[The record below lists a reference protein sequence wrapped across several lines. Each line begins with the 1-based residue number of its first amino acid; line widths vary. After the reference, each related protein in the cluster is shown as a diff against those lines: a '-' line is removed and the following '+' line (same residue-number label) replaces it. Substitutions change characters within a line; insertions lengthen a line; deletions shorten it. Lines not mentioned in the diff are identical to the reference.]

1 MRRPAVACRPAA
13 AFRRTLTN
21 SAQFDRIIIGGRDMA
36 ASTQR
41 IFRRN
46 EVWSDDT
53 AWRQDLLPRDLL
65 PQNLQP
71 QEFLQDAMTL
81 ILTLASRNL
90 FHDRLRLIATVVG
103 IVFSIVLVTVQLGV
117 FLSFERMV
125 TTMIDHAE
133 ADFWIVPAETRSFED
148 SSLLA
153 GRQRL
158 QALSVDGVTAVSPV
172 VVGYASW
179 RKPNGGAS
187 TPVLVVGAPAGTT
200 GLQPWHV
207 IEGTADDLST
217 PDGVAIDRSYFEQL
231 GIAAIKER
239 AEINNQ
245 KARVV
250 AVTSGIRS
258 FTTTP
263 HVFATLER
271 ARAYLGVPPNRA
283 NYYMVRIAP
292 NADAAAV
299 RNRLTGSLSDAEVLT
314 PDEFRHR
321 TRVFWLFD
329 TGAGAALL
337 GSAILGILV
346 GTIIVAQTLYS
357 STKDHLKEFATLR
370 AIGSSRGY
378 ILKVILAQALIS
390 AVVGFSI
397 AVSIDLALVKATRDA
412 ALPIV
417 MTPELSAGLLALT
430 IAMCA
435 IAAVAAIRVVT
446 RIDPVLV
453 FAQ

>member
-1 MRRPAVACRPAA
+1 M
-13 AFRRTLTN
+13 N
-21 SAQFDRIIIGGRDMA
+21 
-36 ASTQR
+36 
-41 IFRRN
+41 
-46 EVWSDDT
+46 
-53 AWRQDLLPRDLL
+53 
-65 PQNLQP
+65 
-71 QEFLQDAMTL
+71 L

-125 TTMIDHAE
+125 TTMIDHAQ
-133 ADFWIVPAETRSFED
+133 ADFWIVPSETRSFEE
-148 SSLLA
+148 SSLLS

-158 QALSVDGVTAVSPV
+158 QALSVDGVAAVVPV

-179 RKPNGGAS
+179 RKPDGGAS
-187 TPVLVVGAPAGTT
+187 TPVLVVGAPTNVA
-200 GLQPWHV
+200 GLQPWNV
-207 IEGTADDLST
+207 VAGAADELST
-217 PDGVAIDRSYFEQL
+217 PDSVAIDRSYFEQL
-231 GIAAIKER
+231 GIAEIR
-239 AEINNQ
+239 QHAEINNQ

-263 HVFATLER
+263 HVFASLDR

-283 NYYMVRIAP
+283 NYYIVRVSPSANAAMVRGRL
-292 NADAAAV
+292 AA
-299 RNRLTGSLSDAEVLT
+299 TLSDAEILT

-321 TRVFWLFD
+321 TRVFWLSD

-337 GSAILGILV
+337 GSAILGIIV

-370 AIGSSRGY
+370 AIGSSRRY

-390 AVVGFSI
+390 AVAGFSI
-397 AVSIDLALVKATRDA
+397 AVSIDLSLVKITRDA
-412 ALPIV
+412 ALPIL
-417 MTPELSAGLLALT
+417 MTPELSAGLFALT
-430 IAMCA
+430 VAMCA

>member
-1 MRRPAVACRPAA
+1 MN
-13 AFRRTLTN
+13 L
-21 SAQFDRIIIGGRDMA
+21 
-36 ASTQR
+36 
-41 IFRRN
+41 IF
-46 EVWSDDT
+46 
-53 AWRQDLLPRDLL
+53 
-65 PQNLQP
+65 
-71 QEFLQDAMTL
+71 
-81 ILTLASRNL
+81 TLAFRNL

-125 TTMIDHAE
+125 TTMIDHAD
-133 ADFWIVPAETRSFED
+133 ADFWIVPSETRSFEE
-148 SSLLA
+148 SSLLS

-158 QALSVDGVTAVSPV
+158 QALSVDGVTSVTPL

-187 TPVLVVGAPAGTT
+187 TPVLVVGAPSNAA
-200 GLQPWHV
+200 GLQPWNV
-207 IEGTADDLST
+207 VEGSADDLST
-217 PDGVAIDRSYFEQL
+217 PDAVAIDRSYFEQL
-231 GIAAIKER
+231 GIAQIR
-239 AEINNQ
+239 QRVEINNQ
-245 KARVV
+245 KARLA
-250 AVTSGIRS
+250 AVTNGIRS

-263 HVFATLER
+263 HVFASLDR
-271 ARAYLGVPPNRA
+271 ARTYLGVPPNRA
-283 NYYMVRIAP
+283 NYYVVRIAS
-292 NADAAAV
+292 NANAAV
-299 RNRLTGSLSDAEVLT
+299 VRSLLAGTLSDAEVLT

-321 TRVFWLFD
+321 TRLFWLFD

-337 GSAILGILV
+337 GSAILGIIV

-370 AIGSSRGY
+370 AIGSARRY

-397 AVSIDLALVKATRDA
+397 AVSIDLSLVKMTRDA
-412 ALPIV
+412 ALPIL
-417 MTPELSAGLLALT
+417 MSPELSVGLFVLT

>member
-1 MRRPAVACRPAA
+1 
-13 AFRRTLTN
+13 
-21 SAQFDRIIIGGRDMA
+21 
-36 ASTQR
+36 
-41 IFRRN
+41 
-46 EVWSDDT
+46 
-53 AWRQDLLPRDLL
+53 
-65 PQNLQP
+65 
-71 QEFLQDAMTL
+71 MTL

-90 FHDRLRLIATVVG
+90 FHDRVRLIATVVG

-125 TTMIDHAE
+125 TTMIDHAQ
-133 ADFWIVPAETRSFED
+133 ADFWIVPAETKSFEG

-153 GRQRL
+153 GRERL
-158 QALSVDGVTAVSPV
+158 QALSVDGVTQAIPV

-187 TPVLVVGAPAGTT
+187 TPVLVVGAPTT
-200 GLQPWHV
+200 SAGLQPWNV
-207 IEGTADDLST
+207 VEGSLDDLSM

-231 GIAAIKER
+231 GIAQIQGR

-250 AVTSGIRS
+250 AVTNGIRS

-263 HVFATLER
+263 QVFASLER
-271 ARAYLGVPPNRA
+271 ARTYLGVPPNKA
-283 NYYMVRIAP
+283 NYFIVRITP
-292 NADAAAV
+292 NANVAAV
-299 RNRLTGSLSDAEVLT
+299 RSRLAASLSDAEVLT
-314 PDEFRHR
+314 SEEFRHR

-337 GSAILGILV
+337 GSAILGIIV

-370 AIGSSRGY
+370 AMGSSRTY

-397 AVSIDLALVKATRDA
+397 AASIDLALVKMTADA

-417 MTPELSAGLLALT
+417 MTPELTAGLFGLT
-430 IAMCA
+430 VAMCA
-435 IAAVAAIRVVT
+435 IAAISAIRVVT

>member
-1 MRRPAVACRPAA
+1 VAALTGRMTEGIFSTHAV
-13 AFRRTLTN
+13 
-21 SAQFDRIIIGGRDMA
+21 SRISNVLPGAMNL
-36 ASTQR
+36 
-41 IFRRN
+41 IF
-46 EVWSDDT
+46 
-53 AWRQDLLPRDLL
+53 
-65 PQNLQP
+65 
-71 QEFLQDAMTL
+71 
-81 ILTLASRNL
+81 TLAFRNL
-90 FHDRLRLIATVVG
+90 FHDRVRLIATVVG

-125 TTMIDHAE
+125 TTMIDHAD
-133 ADFWIVPAETRSFED
+133 ADFWIVPSETRSFEE
-148 SSLLA
+148 SSLLS

-158 QALSVDGVTAVSPV
+158 QALSVDGVTSVTPL

-187 TPVLVVGAPAGTT
+187 TPVLVVGAPTNAA
-200 GLQPWHV
+200 GLQPWNV
-207 IEGTADDLST
+207 VEGAADDLST

-231 GIAAIKER
+231 GIAQIRQR

-250 AVTSGIRS
+250 AVTNGIRS

-263 HVFATLER
+263 HVFASIER
-271 ARAYLGVPPNRA
+271 ARTYLGVPPNRA
-283 NYYMVRIAP
+283 NYYVVRIAP
-292 NADAAAV
+292 NANAAV
-299 RNRLTGSLSDAEVLT
+299 VRSLLAGTLSDAEVLT

-321 TRVFWLFD
+321 TRIFWLFD

-337 GSAILGILV
+337 GSAILGIIV

-370 AIGSSRGY
+370 AIGSSRKY

-390 AVVGFSI
+390 AIVGFSI
-397 AVSIDLALVKATRDA
+397 AVSIDLSIVKMTRDA

-417 MTPELSAGLLALT
+417 MTPELSVGLFALT

>member
-1 MRRPAVACRPAA
+1 M
-13 AFRRTLTN
+13 N
-21 SAQFDRIIIGGRDMA
+21 
-36 ASTQR
+36 
-41 IFRRN
+41 
-46 EVWSDDT
+46 
-53 AWRQDLLPRDLL
+53 
-65 PQNLQP
+65 
-71 QEFLQDAMTL
+71 L

-125 TTMIDHAE
+125 TTMIDHAQ
-133 ADFWIVPAETRSFED
+133 ADFWIVPSETRSFEE
-148 SSLLA
+148 SSLLS

-158 QALSVDGVTAVSPV
+158 QALSVDGVAAVVPV

-179 RKPNGGAS
+179 RKPDGGAS
-187 TPVLVVGAPAGTT
+187 TPVLVVGAPTNVA
-200 GLQPWHV
+200 GLQPWNV
-207 IEGTADDLST
+207 VAGAADELST
-217 PDGVAIDRSYFEQL
+217 PDSVAIDRSYFEQL
-231 GIAAIKER
+231 GIAEIR
-239 AEINNQ
+239 QHAEINNQ

-263 HVFATLER
+263 HVFASLDR

-283 NYYMVRIAP
+283 NYYIVRVSPSANAAMVHGRL
-292 NADAAAV
+292 AA
-299 RNRLTGSLSDAEVLT
+299 TLSDAEILT

-321 TRVFWLFD
+321 TRVFWLSD

-337 GSAILGILV
+337 GSAILGIIV

-370 AIGSSRGY
+370 AIGSSRRY

-397 AVSIDLALVKATRDA
+397 AVSIDLSLVKITRDA
-412 ALPIV
+412 ALPIL
-417 MTPELSAGLLALT
+417 MTPELSAGLFALT
-430 IAMCA
+430 VAMCA

>member
-1 MRRPAVACRPAA
+1 LQGQLKDTMN
-13 AFRRTLTN
+13 LT
-21 SAQFDRIIIGGRDMA
+21 
-36 ASTQR
+36 
-41 IFRRN
+41 
-46 EVWSDDT
+46 
-53 AWRQDLLPRDLL
+53 
-65 PQNLQP
+65 
-71 QEFLQDAMTL
+71 
-81 ILTLASRNL
+81 LTLASRNL
-90 FHDRLRLIATVVG
+90 FHDRVRLIATIVG

-125 TTMIDHAE
+125 TTMIDHAQ
-133 ADFWIVPAETRSFED
+133 ADFWIVPAETRSFEE
-148 SSLLA
+148 SSLLS

-158 QALSVDGVTAVSPV
+158 QALSVDGITAVVPV

-187 TPVLVVGAPAGTT
+187 TPVLVVGAPTT
-200 GLQPWHV
+200 MAGLQPWNLV
-207 IEGTADDLST
+207 EGAADDLST

-231 GIAAIKER
+231 GIADIRER

-263 HVFATLER
+263 HVFASLER
-271 ARAYLGVPPNRA
+271 ARGYLGVPPNRA
-283 NYYMVRIAP
+283 NYYVVRIAP
-292 NADAAAV
+292 TANAAV
-299 RNRLTGSLSDAEVLT
+299 VRSRLLNSLTDAEVLSA
-314 PDEFRHR
+314 DEFRHR
-321 TRVFWLFD
+321 TRMFWLSD

-337 GSAILGILV
+337 GSAILGIIV

-370 AIGSSRGY
+370 AIGSSRNY
-378 ILKVILAQALIS
+378 ILKVILVQALIS

-397 AVSIDLALVKATRDA
+397 AVSIDLSLVKMTRDA

-417 MTPELSAGLLALT
+417 MTGELSIGLFALT
-430 IAMCA
+430 LAMCA
-435 IAAVAAIRVVT
+435 IAAVAAIRVVM

>member
-1 MRRPAVACRPAA
+1 V
-13 AFRRTLTN
+13 
-21 SAQFDRIIIGGRDMA
+21 
-36 ASTQR
+36 
-41 IFRRN
+41 
-46 EVWSDDT
+46 
-53 AWRQDLLPRDLL
+53 LPG
-65 PQNLQP
+65 
-71 QEFLQDAMTL
+71 AMSL

-90 FHDRLRLIATVVG
+90 LHDRLRLIATVVG
-103 IVFSIVLVTVQLGV
+103 IVFSIVLFTVQLGV

-125 TTMIDHAE
+125 TTMIDHAP
-133 ADFWIVPAETRSFED
+133 ADFWIVPSETRSFEE
-148 SSLLA
+148 SSLLS

-158 QALSVDGVTAVSPV
+158 QALSVDGVSSVTPL

-187 TPVLVVGAPAGTT
+187 TPVLVVGAPANAAG
-200 GLQPWHV
+200 PWNV
-207 IEGTADDLST
+207 VEGAVDDLST

-231 GIAAIKER
+231 GIAQIRQR

-245 KARVV
+245 KARVM

-263 HVFATLER
+263 HVFASLDH
-271 ARAYLGVPPNRA
+271 ARSYLGVPPNRA
-283 NYYMVRIAP
+283 NYYVVRVAP
-292 NADAAAV
+292 NANATVV
-299 RNRLTGSLSDAEVLT
+299 RNQLAGALSDAEVLT

-321 TRVFWLFD
+321 TRIFWLFD

-337 GSAILGILV
+337 GSAILGIIV

-370 AIGSSRGY
+370 AIGSARKY
-378 ILKVILAQALIS
+378 ILKVILTQALIS

-397 AVSIDLALVKATRDA
+397 AVSIDLSLVKMTRDA
-412 ALPIV
+412 ALPIL
-417 MTPELSAGLLALT
+417 MTPELSAGLFTLT

>member
-1 MRRPAVACRPAA
+1 LIGSSSAA
-13 AFRRTLTN
+13 IDREHGR
-21 SAQFDRIIIGGRDMA
+21 FDGEDL
-36 ASTQR
+36 
-41 IFRRN
+41 FRRN
-46 EVWSDDT
+46 AVPPIPLSCV
-53 AWRQDLLPRDLL
+53 LPG
-65 PQNLQP
+65 
-71 QEFLQDAMTL
+71 AMSL

-90 FHDRLRLIATVVG
+90 FHDRLRLVATVVG

-125 TTMIDHAE
+125 TTMIDHAQ
-133 ADFWIVPAETRSFED
+133 ADFWIVPAETRSFEE
-148 SSLLA
+148 SSLLS

-158 QALSVDGVTAVSPV
+158 QALSIDGVSAVVPV

-187 TPVLVVGAPAGTT
+187 TPVLVVGAPTT
-200 GLQPWHV
+200 MAGLQPWNLV
-207 IEGTADDLST
+207 EGTADDLST

-231 GIAAIKER
+231 GIAEIRER

-263 HVFATLER
+263 HVFASLER

-283 NYYMVRIAP
+283 NYYVVRIAP
-292 NADAAAV
+292 TANAAV
-299 RNRLTGSLSDAEVLT
+299 VRSRLINSLSDAEVLT
-314 PDEFRHR
+314 ADEFRHR

-337 GSAILGILV
+337 GSAILGIIV

-370 AIGSSRGY
+370 AIGSSRNY

-397 AVSIDLALVKATRDA
+397 AVSIDLSLVKITRDA

-417 MTPELSAGLLALT
+417 MTPELSIGLFALT

>member
-1 MRRPAVACRPAA
+1 MTEGIFSTHAVWR
-13 AFRRTLTN
+13 N
-21 SAQFDRIIIGGRDMA
+21 SNPLLGKMNL
-36 ASTQR
+36 
-41 IFRRN
+41 IF
-46 EVWSDDT
+46 
-53 AWRQDLLPRDLL
+53 
-65 PQNLQP
+65 
-71 QEFLQDAMTL
+71 
-81 ILTLASRNL
+81 TLAFRNL
-90 FHDRLRLIATVVG
+90 FHDRVRLIATVVG

-125 TTMIDHAE
+125 TTMIDHAD
-133 ADFWIVPAETRSFED
+133 ADFWIVPSETRSFEE
-148 SSLLA
+148 SSLLS

-158 QALSVDGVTAVSPV
+158 QALAVDGVTSVTPL

-187 TPVLVVGAPAGTT
+187 TPVLVVGTPTNSS
-200 GLQPWHV
+200 GLQPWNV
-207 IEGTADDLST
+207 VEGAVDDLST

-231 GIAAIKER
+231 GIAQILQR

-250 AVTSGIRS
+250 AVTNGIRS
-258 FTTTP
+258 STTTP
-263 HVFATLER
+263 HVFASIER
-271 ARAYLGVPPNRA
+271 ARTYLGVPPNRA
-283 NYYMVRIAP
+283 NYYVVRIAP
-292 NADAAAV
+292 NANAAV
-299 RNRLTGSLSDAEVLT
+299 VRSLLAGTLSDAEVLT
-314 PDEFRHR
+314 PDQFRHR
-321 TRVFWLFD
+321 TRIFWLFD

-337 GSAILGILV
+337 GSAILGIIV

-370 AIGSSRGY
+370 AIGSSRKY

-390 AVVGFSI
+390 AIVGFSI
-397 AVSIDLALVKATRDA
+397 AVWIDLSIVKMTRDA

-417 MTPELSAGLLALT
+417 MTPELSVGLFALT

>member
-1 MRRPAVACRPAA
+1 MN
-13 AFRRTLTN
+13 L
-21 SAQFDRIIIGGRDMA
+21 
-36 ASTQR
+36 
-41 IFRRN
+41 IF
-46 EVWSDDT
+46 
-53 AWRQDLLPRDLL
+53 
-65 PQNLQP
+65 
-71 QEFLQDAMTL
+71 
-81 ILTLASRNL
+81 TLALRNL
-90 FHDRLRLIATVVG
+90 FHDRVRLIATVVG

-125 TTMIDHAE
+125 TTMIDHAD
-133 ADFWIVPAETRSFED
+133 ADFWIVPSETRSFEE
-148 SSLLA
+148 SSLLS

-158 QALSVDGVTAVSPV
+158 QALSVDGVMSVTPL

-187 TPVLVVGAPAGTT
+187 TPVLVVGAPANAA
-200 GLQPWHV
+200 GLQPWNV
-207 IEGTADDLST
+207 VEGAVDDLST

-231 GIAAIKER
+231 GIAQIRQR

-263 HVFATLER
+263 QVFASLER
-271 ARAYLGVPPNRA
+271 ARTYLGVPPNRA
-283 NYYMVRIAP
+283 NYYVVRIAP
-292 NADAAAV
+292 NANAAV
-299 RNRLTGSLSDAEVLT
+299 VRSLLAGTLSDAEVLT
-314 PDEFRHR
+314 PDAFRHR
-321 TRVFWLFD
+321 TRIFWLFD

-337 GSAILGILV
+337 GSAILGIIV

-370 AIGSSRGY
+370 AIGSSRKY

-390 AVVGFSI
+390 AIVGFSI
-397 AVSIDLALVKATRDA
+397 AVSIDLSIVKMTRDA

-417 MTPELSAGLLALT
+417 MTPELSAGLFALT

>member
-1 MRRPAVACRPAA
+1 M
-13 AFRRTLTN
+13 N
-21 SAQFDRIIIGGRDMA
+21 
-36 ASTQR
+36 
-41 IFRRN
+41 
-46 EVWSDDT
+46 
-53 AWRQDLLPRDLL
+53 
-65 PQNLQP
+65 
-71 QEFLQDAMTL
+71 L

-125 TTMIDHAE
+125 TTMIDHAQ
-133 ADFWIVPAETRSFED
+133 ADFWIVPSETRSFEE
-148 SSLLA
+148 SSLLS

-158 QALSVDGVTAVSPV
+158 QALSVDGVAAVVPV

-179 RKPNGGAS
+179 RKPDGGAS
-187 TPVLVVGAPAGTT
+187 TPVLVVGAPTNVA
-200 GLQPWHV
+200 GLQPWNV
-207 IEGTADDLST
+207 VAGAADELST
-217 PDGVAIDRSYFEQL
+217 PDSVAIDRSYFEQL
-231 GIAAIKER
+231 GIAEIR
-239 AEINNQ
+239 QHAEINNQ

-263 HVFATLER
+263 HVFASLDR

-283 NYYMVRIAP
+283 NYYIVRVSPSANAAMVRGRL
-292 NADAAAV
+292 AA
-299 RNRLTGSLSDAEVLT
+299 TLSDAEILT

-321 TRVFWLFD
+321 TRVFWLSD

-337 GSAILGILV
+337 GSAILGIIV
-346 GTIIVAQTLYS
+346 GTIVVAQTLYS

-370 AIGSSRGY
+370 AIGSSRRY

-397 AVSIDLALVKATRDA
+397 AVSIDLSLVKITRDA
-412 ALPIV
+412 ALPIL
-417 MTPELSAGLLALT
+417 MTPELSAGLFALT
-430 IAMCA
+430 VAMCTT
-435 IAAVAAIRVVT
+435 AAVAAIRVVT

>member
-1 MRRPAVACRPAA
+1 MTEGIFSTHAVWR
-13 AFRRTLTN
+13 N
-21 SAQFDRIIIGGRDMA
+21 SNPLLGKMNL
-36 ASTQR
+36 
-41 IFRRN
+41 IF
-46 EVWSDDT
+46 
-53 AWRQDLLPRDLL
+53 
-65 PQNLQP
+65 
-71 QEFLQDAMTL
+71 
-81 ILTLASRNL
+81 TLAFRNL
-90 FHDRLRLIATVVG
+90 FHDRVRLIATVVG

-125 TTMIDHAE
+125 TTMIDHAD
-133 ADFWIVPAETRSFED
+133 ADFWIVPSETRSFEE
-148 SSLLA
+148 SSLLS

-158 QALSVDGVTAVSPV
+158 QALAVDGVTSVTPL

-187 TPVLVVGAPAGTT
+187 TPVLVVGTPTNSS
-200 GLQPWHV
+200 GLQPWNV
-207 IEGTADDLST
+207 VEGAVDDLST

-231 GIAAIKER
+231 GIAQILQR

-250 AVTSGIRS
+250 AVTNGIRS
-258 FTTTP
+258 STTTP
-263 HVFATLER
+263 HVFASIER
-271 ARAYLGVPPNRA
+271 ARTYLGVPPNRA
-283 NYYMVRIAP
+283 NYYVVRIAP
-292 NADAAAV
+292 NANAAV
-299 RNRLTGSLSDAEVLT
+299 VRSLLAGTLSDAEVLT
-314 PDEFRHR
+314 PDQFRHR
-321 TRVFWLFD
+321 TRIFWLFD

-337 GSAILGILV
+337 GSAILGIIV

-370 AIGSSRGY
+370 AIGSSRKY

-390 AVVGFSI
+390 AIVGFSI
-397 AVSIDLALVKATRDA
+397 AVSIDLSIVKMTRDA

-417 MTPELSAGLLALT
+417 MTPELSVGLFALT

>member
-1 MRRPAVACRPAA
+1 M
-13 AFRRTLTN
+13 N
-21 SAQFDRIIIGGRDMA
+21 
-36 ASTQR
+36 
-41 IFRRN
+41 
-46 EVWSDDT
+46 
-53 AWRQDLLPRDLL
+53 
-65 PQNLQP
+65 
-71 QEFLQDAMTL
+71 L

-125 TTMIDHAE
+125 TTMIDHAQ
-133 ADFWIVPAETRSFED
+133 ADFWIVPSETRSFEE
-148 SSLLA
+148 SSLLS

-158 QALSVDGVTAVSPV
+158 QALSVDGVAAVVPV

-179 RKPNGGAS
+179 RKPDGGAS
-187 TPVLVVGAPAGTT
+187 TPVLVVGAPTNVA
-200 GLQPWHV
+200 GLQPWNV
-207 IEGTADDLST
+207 VAGAADELST
-217 PDGVAIDRSYFEQL
+217 PDSVAIDRSYFEQL
-231 GIAAIKER
+231 GIAEIR
-239 AEINNQ
+239 QHAEINNQ

-258 FTTTP
+258 FSTTP
-263 HVFATLER
+263 HVFASLDR

-283 NYYMVRIAP
+283 NYYIVRVSPSANAAMVRGRL
-292 NADAAAV
+292 AA
-299 RNRLTGSLSDAEVLT
+299 TLSDAEILT

-321 TRVFWLFD
+321 TRVFWLSD

-337 GSAILGILV
+337 GSAILGIIV

-370 AIGSSRGY
+370 AIGSSRRY

-397 AVSIDLALVKATRDA
+397 AVSIDLSLVKITRDA
-412 ALPIV
+412 ALPIL
-417 MTPELSAGLLALT
+417 MTPELSAGLFALT
-430 IAMCA
+430 VAMCA